1 MRRTGGLFDRVIDR
15 DTLREAF
22 ARAARGKRSR
32 PGVREFAARLDER
45 CLEIARGVAAGNFP
59 LGRFR
64 QFVVHDPKRRVITAP
79 EFSERVLH
87 HAIMI
92 VCEPVFERW
101 LVPDTFACRPG
112 KGREA
117 AVRRAA
123 RFSRGHRW
131 CLHLDV
137 RKYFDS
143 ISHDILLGQLSR
155 RFKDRRLLGLFE
167 AVVQSFR
174 GAIGMG
180 LPIGSLCSQ
189 HLANFYLGWLDR
201 EIKENLRIRGYV
213 RYMDDLVIWGVD
225 RESLLRHQRTLQA
238 WVAKALRL
246 EFKPAVPRPCGEGF
260 DFLGCRVFSTHVG
273 LGRRS
278 RVRWRRKV
286 ARIRRLQRLGGIPER
301 AAQRQLESATA
312 FAVAADARSWRYR
325 TAVLQETPVDD
336 R

>member
-1 MRRTGGLFDRVIDR
+1 MRRAGGLFDHVIDR
-15 DTLREAF
+15 DTLRAAF

-32 PGVREFAARLDER
+32 PCVRDFAARLDER
-45 CLEIARGVAAGNFP
+45 CAEIARGVAAGSFP

-87 HAIMI
+87 HAIML
-92 VCEPVFERW
+92 VCEPFFERW
-101 LVPDTFACRPG
+101 LVADTFACRPG

-123 RFSRGHRW
+123 RFSRGHQW

-137 RKYFDS
+137 RKCFDS
-143 ISHDILLGQLSR
+143 IAHDILLGQLAR
-155 RFKDRRLLGLFE
+155 RFKDRRLLGLFD
-167 AVVQSFR
+167 AVVRSFR
-174 GAIGMG
+174 GAIGTG

-189 HLANFYLGWLDR
+189 HLANFHLGWLDR
-201 EIKENLRIRGYV
+201 QIKEGLRVRGYV
-213 RYMDDLVIWGVD
+213 RYMDDLVLWGD
-225 RESLLRHQRTLQA
+225 NRETLVRHDETLRGWLA
-238 WVAKALRL
+238 ANLRL
-246 EFKPAVPRPCGEGF
+246 DFKPATPRRSSDGL

-273 LGRRS
+273 LARRS

-286 ARIRRLQRLGGIPER
+286 ARIRRLERLGGISER
-301 AAQRQLESATA
+301 AAQRQLEAATT
-312 FAVAADARSWRYR
+312 FAAAADARSWRYR
-325 TAVLQETPVDD
+325 TAVLQRSPVDD